1 MTPYFEYR
9 HIVGLDETNMIGNV
23 YYAHFVRWQGRC
35 REMFLRE
42 RVPGLIAELDGGLKI
57 FTLNCSCE
65 YLAEV
70 LAFDEIAVRMRL
82 AELTQT
88 QVDFTFDYVRLHG
101 EAEELVATG
110 RQRVLCMRAD
120 DGAGAAPRPARVPA
134 AFRQALTPYLART
147 G

>member
-9 HIVGLDETNMIGNV
+9 HVVGLDETNVVGNV

-35 REMFLRE
+35 RELFLRE
-42 RVPGLIAELDGGLKI
+42 RVPGLLAELGDGLKI
-57 FTLNCSCE
+57 FTLSCSCE

-88 QVDFTFDYVRLHG
+88 QVAFVFDYVRLGG
-101 EAEELVATG
+101 ENEELVATG
-110 RQRVLCMRAD
+110 QQRVLCMQAG
-120 DGAGAAPRPARVPA
+120 DGGLKPARVPPP
-134 AFRQALTPYLART
+134 FRQALAPFLARAC
-147 G
+147 

>member
-9 HIVGLDETNMIGNV
+9 HVVGLDETNVVGNV
-23 YYAHFVRWQGRC
+23 YFAHFVRWQGRC

-42 RVPGLIAELDGGLKI
+42 RVPGLIAELGDGLKI
-57 FTLNCSCE
+57 FTLTCSCE

-70 LAFDEIAVRMRL
+70 FAFDEISVRMRL

-88 QVDFTFDYVRLHG
+88 QVAFTFDYVRLRG
-101 EAEELVATG
+101 EAEEPVASG
-110 RQRVLCMRAD
+110 RQRVLCMRVG
-120 DGAGAAPRPARVPA
+120 DGELKPARVPSS
-134 AFRQALTPYLART
+134 FRQALAPFLAQA

>member
-9 HIVGLDETNMIGNV
+9 HIVGLEETNVVGNV

-35 REMFLRE
+35 RELFLRE
-42 RVPGLIAELDGGLKI
+42 RVPGLIAELGDGLKI
-57 FTLNCSCE
+57 FTLNTSCE

-70 LAFDEIAVRMRL
+70 FAFDEIAVRMRL

-88 QVDFTFDYVRLHG
+88 QVAFTFDYVRVCEG
-101 EAEELVATG
+101 AEEVVARG
-110 RQRVLCMRAD
+110 QQRVLCMRAD
-120 DGAGAAPRPARVPA
+120 DDGMKPARVPP
-134 AFRQALTPYLART
+134 AFRQALTPFLVRA

>member
-9 HIVGLDETNMIGNV
+9 HVVGLDETNVVGNV

-35 REMFLRE
+35 RELFLRE
-42 RVPGLIAELDGGLKI
+42 RVPGLLAELGDGLKI
-57 FTLNCSCE
+57 FTLSCSCE

-88 QVDFTFDYVRLHG
+88 QVAFVFDYVRLGG
-101 EAEELVATG
+101 ENEELVATG
-110 RQRVLCMRAD
+110 QQRVLCMRAG
-120 DGAGAAPRPARVPA
+120 DGGLKPARVPPP
-134 AFRQALTPYLART
+134 FRQALAPFLARAC
-147 G
+147 

>member
-9 HIVGLDETNMIGNV
+9 HIVGLDETNVVGNV

-35 REMFLRE
+35 RELFLRE
-42 RVPGLIAELDGGLKI
+42 RVPGLILELGDGLKI

-70 LAFDEIAVRMRL
+70 LAFEEIAVRMRL

-88 QVDFTFDYVRLHG
+88 QVAFVFDYVRVSG
-101 EAEELVATG
+101 EAEELVARG
-110 RQRVLCMRAD
+110 QQRVLCMRAG
-120 DGAGAAPRPARVPA
+120 DGEMKPARVPP
-134 AFRQALTPYLART
+134 AFRQALTPFLARA

>member
-9 HIVGLDETNMIGNV
+9 HVVGLDETNVVGNV
-23 YYAHFVRWQGRC
+23 YYAHFARWQGRC
-35 REMFLRE
+35 RELFLRE
-42 RVPGLIAELDGGLKI
+42 RVPGLLAELGDGLKI

-70 LAFDEIAVRMRL
+70 FAFDEIAVRMRL

-88 QVDFTFDYVRLHG
+88 QVAFTFDYVRLCE
-101 EAEELVATG
+101 EAEELVARG
-110 RQRVLCMRAD
+110 QQRVLCVRAD
-120 DGAGAAPRPARVPA
+120 DGGMKPARVPP
-134 AFRQALTPYLART
+134 AFRQALTPFLTRA